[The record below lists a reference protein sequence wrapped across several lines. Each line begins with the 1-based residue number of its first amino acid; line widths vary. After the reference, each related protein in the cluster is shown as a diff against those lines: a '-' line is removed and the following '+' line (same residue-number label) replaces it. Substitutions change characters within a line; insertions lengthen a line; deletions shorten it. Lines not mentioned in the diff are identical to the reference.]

1 MEDNKISQKFKIEG
15 MTCAACVNIIEEKLS
30 EKDEIININVN
41 LVTEIAEI
49 DKDITLKNETIEQW
63 LNDIGYSGKEIDQLN
78 NNEVK
83 LLIDG
88 MTCAACVNI
97 IEEKV
102 SEIDGVSNIEVNLI
116 SEKANLEFDSDKV
129 KLRDIIDVI
138 EYVGYNAKVETSDD
152 SIDRLEKRDEIKN
165 WEKKFIISYVL
176 SFPFL
181 VIMLNMFF
189 HFSHELMLF
198 VEYSIFESFTVEV
211 LIGLI
216 FATPIQF
223 WLGLEFH
230 KKAWKN
236 FKNRVTTMETLV
248 SLGTNAAYGYSI
260 FSVVYGL
267 FNTEFQSRVFFET
280 SAFLITFIML
290 GNYFEA
296 KAKSQTS
303 EAIRKLMDL
312 TPKEA
317 LLIIQDEN
325 GNDIEE
331 RKIQTNLIGVGDKVR
346 IYPGEVIPVDGLI
359 LNGYSSVDESIITGE
374 FYPVDKNVGDS
385 VIGGSLNQ
393 NGVLLVEANKIGAD
407 TTVSKIV
414 KLVED
419 AQISKA
425 EIQKFA
431 DKISKYF
438 VPIVILISI
447 LTFITWFSLLS
458 LNVIPIEWVPPGT
471 SNTVFSLILS
481 ISVLV
486 IACPCALG
494 LATPTAVMV
503 GTGLGASNGV
513 LIKGGDA
520 LESINNIDTVVFDKT
535 GTLTEGKPKISNI
548 FTLKMNE
555 NEVLSYAAMAES
567 GSEHPIALAILN
579 EANERNLNIG
589 KVDEFEALVG
599 LGVKAKVANNEIL
612 VGSDKIMRMFDIL
625 ISDEVSNKIM
635 KFQNDGNTTMLVSLN
650 GEIIGGVGVSDT
662 LRDET
667 SKVVT
672 KLKEIGYKIIMLT
685 GDNKKTA
692 FAIAEKIGIEKENV
706 VAEVLP
712 EEKIQNIISLQ
723 NEDKIIAMIGDGIND
738 SPALAQAD
746 VGIAVGAGTDVAL
759 ETSDIVLMK
768 NDLRDLIFA
777 FDLSKKTIRKIKS
790 NFVWAFGYNI
800 IGIPIAAGLLVPSFQ
815 IILEPMYAGLA
826 MAFSS
831 VSVVLNSLL
840 LKRYKKPLI

>member
-1 MEDNKISQKFKIEG
+1 MSVTEKLMAPGQFNVQLDKTITPNTIINQLDAWGNIVIVPADLNVQEFSDATLLGAASYVGIVYSLEIGDEENVVLNGQGMVAYLGTSDSTGMPIAETGGPTGVRSYTNETLENVLDTTGTPKGLLRDESGNQGPIKKGTITDTGTNYTGSHYTESALKAIKYVCQEVGAEFKISTTGFLSAGPSSSLFAGHSTDPTSIIVRNQSGEDPNITGLTTTSLVAQYDASEF
-15 MTCAACVNIIEEKLS
+15 VN
-30 EKDEIININVN
+30 
-41 LVTEIAEI
+41 
-49 DKDITLKNETIEQW
+49 
-63 LNDIGYSGKEIDQLN
+63 
-78 NNEVK
+78 
-83 LLIDG
+83 
-88 MTCAACVNI
+88 
-97 IEEKV
+97 
-102 SEIDGVSNIEVNLI
+102 
-116 SEKANLEFDSDKV
+116 
-129 KLRDIIDVI
+129 
-138 EYVGYNAKVETSDD
+138 KVE
-152 SIDRLEKRDEIKN
+152 
-165 WEKKFIISYVL
+165 
-176 SFPFL
+176 L
-181 VIMLNMFF
+181 VASKYGYEAN
-189 HFSHELMLF
+189 
-198 VEYSIFESFTVEV
+198 Y
-211 LIGLI
+211 GQ
-216 FATPIQF
+216 ATASSNP
-223 WLGLEFH
+223 
-230 KKAWKN
+230 
-236 FKNRVTTMETLV
+236 
-248 SLGTNAAYGYSI
+248 SLGSI
-260 FSVVYGL
+260 SL

-458 LNVIPIEWVPPGT
+458 LNVIPIEWVPQGT

>member
-1 MEDNKISQKFKIEG
+1 M
-15 MTCAACVNIIEEKLS
+15 
-30 EKDEIININVN
+30 
-41 LVTEIAEI
+41 
-49 DKDITLKNETIEQW
+49 
-63 LNDIGYSGKEIDQLN
+63 
-78 NNEVK
+78 
-83 LLIDG
+83 
-88 MTCAACVNI
+88 
-97 IEEKV
+97 
-102 SEIDGVSNIEVNLI
+102 
-116 SEKANLEFDSDKV
+116 
-129 KLRDIIDVI
+129 
-138 EYVGYNAKVETSDD
+138 
-152 SIDRLEKRDEIKN
+152 
-165 WEKKFIISYVL
+165 
-176 SFPFL
+176 
-181 VIMLNMFF
+181 
-189 HFSHELMLF
+189 
-198 VEYSIFESFTVEV
+198 
-211 LIGLI
+211 
-216 FATPIQF
+216 
-223 WLGLEFH
+223 
-230 KKAWKN
+230 
-236 FKNRVTTMETLV
+236 
-248 SLGTNAAYGYSI
+248 
-260 FSVVYGL
+260 
-267 FNTEFQSRVFFET
+267 
-280 SAFLITFIML
+280 
-290 GNYFEA
+290 
-296 KAKSQTS
+296 
-303 EAIRKLMDL
+303 
-312 TPKEA
+312 
-317 LLIIQDEN
+317 
-325 GNDIEE
+325 
-331 RKIQTNLIGVGDKVR
+331 
-346 IYPGEVIPVDGLI
+346 
-359 LNGYSSVDESIITGE
+359 
-374 FYPVDKNVGDS
+374 
-385 VIGGSLNQ
+385 
-393 NGVLLVEANKIGAD
+393 
-407 TTVSKIV
+407 
-414 KLVED
+414 
-419 AQISKA
+419 
-425 EIQKFA
+425 
-431 DKISKYF
+431 
-438 VPIVILISI
+438 ILISI

-579 EANERNLNIG
+579 EANERKLDIG

-625 ISDEVSNKIM
+625 ISDEVSNEIM

-650 GEIIGGVGVSDT
+650 GKIIGGVGVSDT

-712 EEKIQNIISLQ
+712 DEKIQNIISLQ
-723 NEDKIIAMIGDGIND
+723 NEDKIVAMIGDGIND
-738 SPALAQAD
+738 SPALAQAN

>member
-1 MEDNKISQKFKIEG
+1 MSFVQ
-15 MTCAACVNIIEEKLS
+15 IEEPRSARSNSTEPASLLPLS
-30 EKDEIININVN
+30 KQVLKAVEEAQNRFTLIEPGDR
-41 LVTEIAEI
+41 IA
-49 DKDITLKNETIEQW
+49 
-63 LNDIGYSGKEIDQLN
+63 IGYSGGKDSLALIRLFQQLSARADMNFSYQVIHLDQAQPGFNRAGLQASLHELG
-78 NNEVK
+78 EV
-83 LLIDG
+83 
-88 MTCAACVNI
+88 CEI
-97 IEEKV
+97 IERDTWSVVESQRKPGQIPCAICGRLRRGILNRWCAEHGFNKLALGHHLDDALETFFLNLLFGRSLNPLKAATPA
-102 SEIDGVSNIEVNLI
+102 SELPVVTIRPL
-116 SEKANLEFDSDKV
+116 
-129 KLRDIIDVI
+129 
-138 EYVGYNAKVETSDD
+138 
-152 SIDRLEKRDEIKN
+152 
-165 WEKKFIISYVL
+165 
-176 SFPFL
+176 
-181 VIMLNMFF
+181 
-189 HFSHELMLF
+189 LF
-198 VEYSIFESFTVEV
+198 V
-211 LIGLI
+211 
-216 FATPIQF
+216 
-223 WLGLEFH
+223 
-230 KKAWKN
+230 
-236 FKNRVTTMETLV
+236 
-248 SLGTNAAYGYSI
+248 
-260 FSVVYGL
+260 
-267 FNTEFQSRVFFET
+267 
-280 SAFLITFIML
+280 
-290 GNYFEA
+290 
-296 KAKSQTS
+296 
-303 EAIRKLMDL
+303 
-312 TPKEA
+312 
-317 LLIIQDEN
+317 
-325 GNDIEE
+325 EE

-520 LESINNIDTVVFDKT
+520 LESINNIDTVVFGKT

-589 KVDEFEALVG
+589 RVDEFEALVG
-599 LGVKAKVANNEIL
+599 LGVKAKVDNNEIL

-625 ISDEVSNKIM
+625 ISVEVSNKIM